1 VPHGVGAYA
10 LQQEHKMCKRLTC
23 ELKRPHRYA
32 KHTINQSIVVG
43 TVEPDVKIADDVDG
57 HLVGGESIEN
67 VNQLVEE
74 LLLHRLGAGSL
85 KNDDDD

>member
-1 VPHGVGAYA
+1 M
-10 LQQEHKMCKRLTC
+10 QSIQS
-23 ELKRPHRYA
+23 
-32 KHTINQSIVVG
+32 INQSIIVG